1 MMALRL
7 ENEALHQKTQRLE
20 SQLMAIR
27 QPSQTSRWPHVTR
40 QNASTEFSKERLE
53 ELAGGPGK
61 GVILTFV
68 NSARLDFARTWVA
81 HLRRLGLR
89 NWLVGATDPET
100 LRVLLREGIPCFD
113 MHTDL
118 PSQTEWAWGAQ
129 PASPLARVQAVPA
142 GRSSVPAPCPRR
154 DRLGVLPLARPA

>member
-1 MMALRL
+1 MGIKDVEKQVADVSEIFRDLAVMVSEQGHMLDD
-7 ENEALHQKTQRLE
+7 
-20 SQLMAIR
+20 I
-27 QPSQTSRWPHVTR
+27 
-40 QNASTEFSKERLE
+40 E
-53 ELAGGPGK
+53 EG
-61 GVILTFV
+61 
-68 NSARLDFARTWVA
+68 
-81 HLRRLGLR
+81 
-89 NWLVGATDPET
+89 LVGATDPET